1 MKGVDVIGRTQ
12 FLRALGLPEHFLPD
26 SLKRIAQ
33 GIQASD
39 KCEGRFII
47 ITQLSKL
54 KAGSNYRDD

>member
-12 FLRALGLPEHFLPD
+12 FLRSLGLLENFLPD

-39 KCEGRFII
+39 KCEGRLII
-47 ITQLSKL
+47 VTQLGKL
-54 KAGSNYRDD
+54 KAD

>member
-1 MKGVDVIGRTQ
+1 MKRVDFIGRTQ
-12 FLRALGLPEHFLPD
+12 FLRPLGLPEHFLPD

-39 KCEGRFII
+39 KCEGRLII

-54 KAGSNYRDD
+54 KAD

>member
-1 MKGVDVIGRTQ
+1 MKGLDVIGRTQ
-12 FLRALGLPEHFLPD
+12 FLRALGLPEHFWPD

-54 KAGSNYRDD
+54 KAG

>member
-1 MKGVDVIGRTQ
+1 MKCVDVIGRTQ

-54 KAGSNYRDD
+54 KAG